1 MPRIVARIVVLLLLG
16 FAALGARA
24 DVITLQASLL
34 GIAEVP
40 PNASPAT
47 GSALIEL
54 DLDAQT
60 LHVVAT
66 FAGLLG
72 TTTNAHIHCCTTTP
86 GGTAGVATMVPSFA
100 GFPLGVT
107 SGSFDQTYDMTD
119 PASWRPQFITDNG
132 GTVDTALAALA
143 AGLVAGTA
151 YFNIH
156 TTVFPGGEIRG
167 FLAVPEP
174 ASLALLALRLAGVA
188 FARRRRP
195 AR

>member
-1 MPRIVARIVVLLLLG
+1 MPRILARIVVLLVLAS
-16 FAALGARA
+16 AATGVRA

-34 GIAEVP
+34 GIAEQP

-60 LHVVAT
+60 LHVVAM

-72 TTTNAHIHCCTTTP
+72 NTQAAHIHCCTTTP

-107 SGSFDQTYDMTD
+107 AGNFDQTYDMTD
-119 PASWRPQFITDNG
+119 PDSWRPQFIAEHG
-132 GTVDTALAALA
+132 GTVDTALAAFA
-143 AGLVAGTA
+143 AGLLAGTA

-174 ASLALLALRLAGVA
+174 GSVALLALGLAGVA
-188 FARRRRP
+188 LARRHGP